1 MKKTVRG
8 ISVLLACSIF
18 FCACSKMDTDSNN
31 GVTVTKSLV
40 DAPVLVGDI
49 PCSFPL
55 VSEEVTLNF
64 MVTGYEDISADD
76 VFVFNKYEEMTGVT
90 INWTTVQRG
99 TRNEEV
105 YKALANKSDLDLIM
119 RCKIDSDKTTQYGDN
134 GLIIDLAKDDLLKN
148 NAPNC
153 WAYLQSHPDALASVM
168 NPDGTI
174 YTLPQ
179 VNSGAE
185 LRVARKLFINKK
197 WLENVNMEVPTTTEE
212 LYQLLKAFKEQDA
225 NGNGDPNDEIPL
237 CSQDWTSIQESLF
250 GAF

>member
-1 MKKTVRG
+1 M
-8 ISVLLACSIF
+8 
-18 FCACSKMDTDSNN
+18 
-31 GVTVTKSLV
+31 
-40 DAPVLVGDI
+40 
-49 PCSFPL
+49 
-55 VSEEVTLNF
+55 NF

-105 YKALANKSDLDLIM
+105 YKALTNKSDLDLIM

>member
-1 MKKTVRG
+1 MSALGAEAVFG
-8 ISVLLACSIF
+8 A
-18 FCACSKMDTDSNN
+18 A
-31 GVTVTKSLV
+31 
-40 DAPVLVGDI
+40 
-49 PCSFPL
+49 
-55 VSEEVTLNF
+55 EEV
-64 MVTGYEDISADD
+64 VA
-76 VFVFNKYEEMTGVT
+76 V
-90 INWTTVQRG
+90 
-99 TRNEEV
+99 
-105 YKALANKSDLDLIM
+105 ALAAVSV
-119 RCKIDSDKTTQYGDN
+119 
-134 GLIIDLAKDDLLKN
+134 A
-148 NAPNC
+148 
-153 WAYLQSHPDALASVM
+153 DALASVM